1 MSVYMIHDLSI
12 DIMCIYIYECVHS
25 MYINRF
31 HAFCILPSPSNAA
44 HWWSTE
50 SFCKIRNK
58 SQIAENAQQ
67 FHCNRTP
74 CSRCSWLTGS
84 FVKRYDF
91 SYLRVGGFKAPE
103 KYANMFWDHE
113 DGKSVRP
120 PLTRLTFA
128 SNSALIRLQCLR
140 ANPNLSSDNL
150 HPHLSS
156 WGFNKV
162 NDQASKMGHND
173 LVFSIRITKILR
185 GIPTL
190 EKWLCLI
197 RVPKII
203 SGWSWLIV
211 MSNSH
216 CHWRIT
222 NENWPTIPAAPIE
235 PWKIHWYH
243 PMKYWERKPL
253 KGVVIYCDYL
263 Q

>member
-1 MSVYMIHDLSI
+1 
-12 DIMCIYIYECVHS
+12 

-103 KYANMFWDHE
+103 KYANMLWDHE

-173 LVFSIRITKILR
+173 LVFFHQNHKNSPGNSHFGK
-185 GIPTL
+185 
-190 EKWLCLI
+190 I

-203 SGWSWLIV
+203 SGWSWLII

-222 NENWPTIPAAPIE
+222 NENWPTIPASRIKIIVFRIKLLLLCGYPYILFLDHVPAHMLQLSHE
-235 PWKIHWYH
+235 KYTDTTPWNIGKENLW
-243 PMKYWERKPL
+243 KEW
-253 KGVVIYCDYL
+253 
-263 Q
+263 